1 MGPIRSPILAWYC
14 LMNRRYST
22 TSSYDVIYEALLP
35 KLTKCNLWESAARFG
50 LAIDANGNITIDF
63 LRRQYSITNTG
74 VTPVDGKP
82 VNINNRSILIH
93 YVLSQGTGDPVY
105 SFKPLFHMT
114 TVFASADTGK
124 ASMMDAPLIKTFG
137 NDVNKLEET
146 IIKLGGKPE
155 VSKESYSR
163 CWLLEVLPKI
173 PVKIIY
179 READEDFPVEI
190 QTQFDESAPEFLEF
204 ECLAFLCGCLVRA
217 LIKIAEYGTVDGW
230 E

>member
-1 MGPIRSPILAWYC
+1 
-14 LMNRRYST
+14 MNKRYSMP
-22 TSSYDVIYEALLP
+22 SSYDVIYEALLP
-35 KLTKCNLWESAARFG
+35 KLAKCNLAESAARFD
-50 LAIDANGNITIDF
+50 LNIDSNGQITINF
-63 LRRQYSITNTG
+63 LKRDYRITNTG
-74 VTPVDGKP
+74 VIPIDGKP

-105 SFKPLFHMT
+105 SFKPLSRMT
-114 TVFASADTGK
+114 TMFTSGETGK
-124 ASMMDAPLIKTFG
+124 ASMMDAPLIEAFG
-137 NDVNKLEET
+137 NDVNKLTEAVV
-146 IIKLGGKPE
+146 KLGGKPE
-155 VSKESYSR
+155 LCKEPYSR

-217 LIKIAEYGTVDGW
+217 LIKTAEYGTVDGW

>member
-1 MGPIRSPILAWYC
+1 M
-14 LMNRRYST
+14 

-35 KLTKCNLWESAARFG
+35 KLAKCDLRESAARFG
-50 LAIDANGNITIDF
+50 LNIDSDEQIAINF
-63 LRRQYSITNTG
+63 LKRDYLISNTG
-74 VTPVDGKP
+74 VTQVDGKP

-93 YVLSQGTGDPVY
+93 YVLSQGAGEPVY
-105 SFKPLFHMT
+105 SFKPLFRMT
-114 TVFASADTGK
+114 TIFSSGDTGK

-137 NDVNKLEET
+137 NDVDKLAET
-146 IIKLGGKPE
+146 VMKLGGK
-155 VSKESYSR
+155 SESSQEPYSQ
-163 CWLLEVLPKI
+163 CWIMDVLPKI
-173 PVKIIY
+173 PVKIIF

-217 LIKIAEYGTVDGW
+217 LIKTAEYGTVDGW

>member
-1 MGPIRSPILAWYC
+1 
-14 LMNRRYST
+14 MNKRYSM

-35 KLTKCNLWESAARFG
+35 KLAECNLAESAARFG
-50 LAIDANGNITIDF
+50 LNIDVKGQIIINF
-63 LRRQYSITNTG
+63 LKRDYHITNTG
-74 VTPVDGKP
+74 VIPVDGKP

-105 SFKPLFHMT
+105 SFKPLFRMT
-114 TVFASADTGK
+114 TIFSSGDTGK
-124 ASMMDAPLIKTFG
+124 VSMMDAPLIKIFG
-137 NDVNKLEET
+137 NNVNQLDET
-146 IIKLGGKPE
+146 IIKLGGKLE
-155 VSKESYSR
+155 ISKEPYSR
-163 CWLLEVLPKI
+163 CWLVEVLPKI

-190 QTQFDESAPEFLEF
+190 QTQFDVTALEFLEF

-217 LIKIAEYGTVDGW
+217 LIKTAEYGTVDGW

>member
-1 MGPIRSPILAWYC
+1 M
-14 LMNRRYST
+14 

-35 KLTKCNLWESAARFG
+35 KLARCDLRESAARFG
-50 LAIDANGNITIDF
+50 LNIDSRGHINISF
-63 LRRQYSITNTG
+63 LKRDYLITNTG
-74 VTPVDGKP
+74 VIPIDGEA
-82 VNINNRSILIH
+82 VNINNRSILIY
-93 YVLSQGTGDPVY
+93 YVLSQGIGDPVY

-114 TVFASADTGK
+114 TVFSSTDTGK

-137 NDVNKLEET
+137 NDVNKLGET

-155 VSKESYSR
+155 ISQESYSQ

-173 PVKIIY
+173 PVKIIF

-190 QTQFDESAPEFLEF
+190 QTQFDERAPEFLEF

-217 LIKIAEYGTVDGW
+217 LIKTAEYGTVDGSS
-230 E
+230 EPYQF

>member
-1 MGPIRSPILAWYC
+1 M
-14 LMNRRYST
+14 

-35 KLTKCNLWESAARFG
+35 KLAKCDLRESAARFG
-50 LAIDANGNITIDF
+50 LNIDSDGQIAINF
-63 LRRQYSITNTG
+63 LKRDYLISNTG
-74 VTPVDGKP
+74 VTQVDGKP

-93 YVLSQGTGDPVY
+93 YVLSQGAGEPVY
-105 SFKPLFHMT
+105 SFKPLFRMT
-114 TVFASADTGK
+114 TIFSSGDTGK

-137 NDVNKLEET
+137 NDVDKLAET
-146 IIKLGGKPE
+146 VMKLGGK
-155 VSKESYSR
+155 SESSQEPYSQ
-163 CWLLEVLPKI
+163 CWIMDVLPKI
-173 PVKIIY
+173 PVKIIF

-217 LIKIAEYGTVDGW
+217 LIKTAEYGTVDGW

>member
-1 MGPIRSPILAWYC
+1 M
-14 LMNRRYST
+14 

-35 KLTKCNLWESAARFG
+35 KLAECNLAESAARFN
-50 LAIDANGNITIDF
+50 LPIDSDGQITINFFKRD
-63 LRRQYSITNTG
+63 YHITNTG
-74 VTPVDGKP
+74 VIPVDGKP

-93 YVLSQGTGDPVY
+93 YVLSQGTGEPVY
-105 SFKPLFHMT
+105 SFNPLSRMT
-114 TVFASADTGK
+114 NMFTSGDTGK

-137 NDVNKLEET
+137 DDINKLDET
-146 IIKLGGKPE
+146 IVKLGGKPE
-155 VSKESYSR
+155 LSKEPYSR
-163 CWLLEVLPKI
+163 CWLVEVLPKI

-217 LIKIAEYGTVDGW
+217 LIKTAEYGTVDGW

>member
-1 MGPIRSPILAWYC
+1 M
-14 LMNRRYST
+14 
-22 TSSYDVIYEALLP
+22 TSSYDIIYEALLP
-35 KLTKCNLWESAARFG
+35 KLAKCNLQESAARFN
-50 LAIDANGNITIDF
+50 LPIDSNGQVHIGF
-63 LRRQYSITNTG
+63 LKRDYLITNAG
-74 VTPVDGKP
+74 VTLIDKKP

-93 YVLSQGTGDPVY
+93 YILSQVTGDPVY
-105 SFKPLFHMT
+105 LFKPLFRMT
-114 TVFASADTGK
+114 TVFSSGDNGK
-124 ASMMDAPLIKTFG
+124 PNMMDAPLIKVFE
-137 NDVNKLEET
+137 NDIIKLEET

-155 VSKESYSR
+155 ISKESNSR

-217 LIKIAEYGTVDGW
+217 LIKTAEYGTVDGW

>member
-1 MGPIRSPILAWYC
+1 M
-14 LMNRRYST
+14 

-35 KLTKCNLWESAARFG
+35 KLAECNLAESAARFG
-50 LAIDANGNITIDF
+50 LNIDVKGQIIINF
-63 LRRQYSITNTG
+63 LKRNYCITNTG

-105 SFKPLFHMT
+105 SFKPLFRMT
-114 TVFASADTGK
+114 TIFSSGDTGK
-124 ASMMDAPLIKTFG
+124 VSMMDAPLIKIFG
-137 NDVNKLEET
+137 NNVNELDEA
-146 IIKLGGKPE
+146 IIKLGGKSE
-155 VSKESYSR
+155 LSKEPNSQ

-190 QTQFDESAPEFLEF
+190 QTQFDESAPKFLEF

-217 LIKIAEYGTVDGW
+217 LIKTAEYGTVDGW

>member
-1 MGPIRSPILAWYC
+1 M
-14 LMNRRYST
+14 

-35 KLTKCNLWESAARFG
+35 KLAECNLAESAARFG
-50 LAIDANGNITIDF
+50 LSIDANGDITINF
-63 LRRQYSITNTG
+63 LKRDYHITNTS
-74 VTPVDGKP
+74 VIPVDGKP

-105 SFKPLFHMT
+105 SFKPLFRMT
-114 TVFASADTGK
+114 TIFSSGDNGK

-146 IIKLGGKPE
+146 VMKLGGKPGNSQE
-155 VSKESYSR
+155 PWSQ
-163 CWLLEVLPKI
+163 CWLMEVLPKI

-190 QTQFDESAPEFLEF
+190 QTQFDVTALEFLEF

-217 LIKIAEYGTVDGW
+217 LIKTAEHGTVDGW

>member
-1 MGPIRSPILAWYC
+1 
-14 LMNRRYST
+14 MNKRYSM

-35 KLTKCNLWESAARFG
+35 KLAECNLLESAARLG
-50 LAIDANGNITIDF
+50 LNIDSNGQITINF
-63 LRRQYSITNTG
+63 LKRDYLITNTG
-74 VTPVDGKP
+74 VTPIDGEP

-93 YVLSQGTGDPVY
+93 YVLSQGTSDPVY
-105 SFKPLFHMT
+105 LFKPLFHMT
-114 TVFASADTGK
+114 TVFSSADNGK

-137 NDVNKLEET
+137 NDINQLEET
-146 IIKLGGKPE
+146 IIKLGGKPQI
-155 VSKESYSR
+155 SKEPYSQ

-179 READEDFPVEI
+179 READEDFPLEI

-204 ECLAFLCGCLVRA
+204 ECLAFLCGSLVRA
-217 LIKIAEYGTVDGW
+217 LIKTAEYGTVDGW

>member
-1 MGPIRSPILAWYC
+1 
-14 LMNRRYST
+14 MNKQYSMP
-22 TSSYDVIYEALLP
+22 SSYDIIYEALLP
-35 KLTKCNLWESAARFG
+35 KLTECNLAESAARFG
-50 LAIDANGNITIDF
+50 LNINPNGDITINF
-63 LRRQYSITNTG
+63 LKRDYRITNTG

-105 SFKPLFHMT
+105 LFKPLFRMT
-114 TVFASADTGK
+114 TVFSSGDTGK
-124 ASMMDAPLIKTFG
+124 ASMMDAPLIKAFG
-137 NDVNKLEET
+137 DDINKLDET
-146 IIKLGGKPE
+146 IQKLGGKSE
-155 VSKESYSR
+155 LSKELNSR

-173 PVKIIY
+173 PVKIIF

-190 QTQFDESAPEFLEF
+190 QTQFDVTALEFLEF

-217 LIKIAEYGTVDGW
+217 LIKTAEYGTVDGW

>member
-1 MGPIRSPILAWYC
+1 M
-14 LMNRRYST
+14 

-35 KLTKCNLWESAARFG
+35 KLAECNLAESAARFG
-50 LAIDANGNITIDF
+50 LNINPNGDIIINF
-63 LRRQYSITNTG
+63 LKRDYRITNTG
-74 VTPVDGKP
+74 VMPLDGKP

-105 SFKPLFHMT
+105 LFKPLFRMT
-114 TVFASADTGK
+114 TVFSSGDTGK
-124 ASMMDAPLIKTFG
+124 ASMMDAPLIKAFG
-137 NDVNKLEET
+137 DDIKKLAET
-146 IIKLGGKPE
+146 IIKLGGKSE
-155 VSKESYSR
+155 LSKEPNSQ

-190 QTQFDESAPEFLEF
+190 QTQFDESAPKFLEF

-217 LIKIAEYGTVDGW
+217 LIKTAEYGTVDGW